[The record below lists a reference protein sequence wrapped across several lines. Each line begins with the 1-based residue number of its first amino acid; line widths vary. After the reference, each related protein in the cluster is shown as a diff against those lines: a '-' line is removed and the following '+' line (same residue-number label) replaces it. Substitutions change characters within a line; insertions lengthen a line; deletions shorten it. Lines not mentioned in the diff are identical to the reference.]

1 MIKLKQAVVVEG
13 KYDKIKLSSIID
25 APIIVTNGFSIF
37 KDKEKLDY
45 IKEVAKKRGIVIM
58 TDSDNAGFMIRNRI
72 LNAVGKDAEVINVYI
87 PDVFGKEKRK
97 KSASAEG
104 KLGVEGIDTEVLRET
119 LARFGV
125 TSIESEES
133 SDGKEITKTDLF
145 ALGLS
150 GGENSESKR
159 KTLLKRLDLPQNMTA
174 NSMLDALN
182 IFLSYSEFK
191 NICEDLFE
199 KEKSFEQ

>member
-37 KDKEKLDY
+37 KDKEKLNY

-72 LNAVGKDAEVINVYI
+72 LKAVGKENEVINVYI

-97 KSASAEG
+97 KNMSAEG
-104 KLGVEGIDTEVLRET
+104 KLGVEGIDSKVLIET
-119 LARFGV
+119 LEKFGV
-125 TSIESEES
+125 TASQSKECSKA
-133 SDGKEITKTDLF
+133 KEITKTDLF
-145 ALGLS
+145 NFGLS
-150 GGENSESKR
+150 GGENSEMKR
-159 KTLLKRLDLPQNMTA
+159 KVLLKKLNLPQNMTA
-174 NSMLDALN
+174 NSMLEALN
-182 IFLSYSEFK
+182 IFLTYNEFK
-191 NICEDLFE
+191 NICEVLFE
-199 KEKSFEQ
+199 KE

>member
-37 KDKEKLDY
+37 KDTEKLNY

-72 LNAVGKDAEVINVYI
+72 LKAVGKENEVINVYI

-97 KSASAEG
+97 KNMSAEG
-104 KLGVEGIDTEVLRET
+104 KLGVEGIDSKVLIET
-119 LARFGV
+119 LEKFGV
-125 TSIESEES
+125 TASQSKECSKA
-133 SDGKEITKTDLF
+133 KEITKTDLF
-145 ALGLS
+145 NFGLS
-150 GGENSESKR
+150 GGENSEMKR
-159 KTLLKRLDLPQNMTA
+159 KVLLKKLNLPQNMTA
-174 NSMLDALN
+174 NSMLGALN
-182 IFLSYSEFK
+182 IFLTYNEFK

-199 KEKSFEQ
+199 KE

>member
-37 KDKEKLDY
+37 KDKEKLNY

-72 LNAVGKDAEVINVYI
+72 LKAVGKENEVINVYI

-97 KSASAEG
+97 KNMSAEG

-125 TSIESEES
+125 TSNESEES

-150 GGENSESKR
+150 GGENSEMKR
-159 KTLLKRLDLPQNMTA
+159 KVLLKRLNLPQNMTA
-174 NSMLDALN
+174 NSMLGALN
-182 IFLSYSEFK
+182 IFLTYNEFK

-199 KEKSFEQ
+199 KE

>member
-37 KDKEKLDY
+37 KDKEKLNY

-72 LNAVGKDAEVINVYI
+72 LKAVGKNKEVINVYI

-97 KSASAEG
+97 KNMSAEG
-104 KLGVEGIDTEVLRET
+104 KLGVEGIDSKVLIET
-119 LARFGV
+119 LEKFGV
-125 TSIESEES
+125 TASQSKECSKA
-133 SDGKEITKTDLF
+133 KEITKTDLF
-145 ALGLS
+145 NFGLS
-150 GGENSESKR
+150 GGENSEMKR
-159 KTLLKRLDLPQNMTA
+159 KVLLKKLNLPQNMTA
-174 NSMLDALN
+174 NSMLGALN
-182 IFLSYSEFK
+182 IFLTYNEFK

-199 KEKSFEQ
+199 KE

>member
-37 KDKEKLDY
+37 KDTEKLNY

-72 LNAVGKDAEVINVYI
+72 LKAVGKEKEVINVYI

-97 KSASAEG
+97 KNMSAEG
-104 KLGVEGIDTEVLRET
+104 KLGVEGIDSKVLIET
-119 LARFGV
+119 LEKFGV
-125 TSIESEES
+125 TASQSKECSKA
-133 SDGKEITKTDLF
+133 KEITKTDLF
-145 ALGLS
+145 NFGLS
-150 GGENSESKR
+150 GGENSEMKR
-159 KTLLKRLDLPQNMTA
+159 KVLLKKLNLPQNMTA
-174 NSMLDALN
+174 NSMLGALN
-182 IFLSYSEFK
+182 IFLTYNEFK

-199 KEKSFEQ
+199 KE

>member
-37 KDKEKLDY
+37 KDKEKLNY

-72 LNAVGKDAEVINVYI
+72 LKAVGKENEVINVYI

-97 KSASAEG
+97 KNMSAEG
-104 KLGVEGIDTEVLRET
+104 KLGVEGIDSKVLIET
-119 LARFGV
+119 LEKFGV
-125 TSIESEES
+125 TASQSKECSKA
-133 SDGKEITKTDLF
+133 KEITKTDLF
-145 ALGLS
+145 NFGLS
-150 GGENSESKR
+150 GGENSEMKR
-159 KTLLKRLDLPQNMTA
+159 KVLLKKLNLPQNMTA
-174 NSMLDALN
+174 NSMLGALN
-182 IFLSYSEFK
+182 IFLTYNEFK

-199 KEKSFEQ
+199 KE

>member
-37 KDKEKLDY
+37 KDKEKLNY

-72 LNAVGKDAEVINVYI
+72 LKAVGKENEVINVYI

-97 KSASAEG
+97 KNMSAEG
-104 KLGVEGIDTEVLRET
+104 KLGVEGIDSKVLIET
-119 LARFGV
+119 LEKFGV
-125 TSIESEES
+125 TASQSKECSKA
-133 SDGKEITKTDLF
+133 KEITKTDLF
-145 ALGLS
+145 NFGLS
-150 GGENSESKR
+150 GGENSEMKR
-159 KTLLKRLDLPQNMTA
+159 KVLLKKLNLPQNMTA
-174 NSMLDALN
+174 NSMLGALN
-182 IFLSYSEFK
+182 IFLTYNEFK
-191 NICEDLFE
+191 NICEVLFE
-199 KEKSFEQ
+199 KE

>member
-13 KYDKIKLSSIID
+13 KYDKIKLSSIVD

-37 KDKEKLDY
+37 KDKEKLKY

-72 LNAVGKDAEVINVYI
+72 LQAVGKDAEVINVYI

-97 KSASAEG
+97 DKPSAEG
-104 KLGVEGIDTEVLRET
+104 KLGVEGIDADIIRKSLEKY
-119 LARFGV
+119 GV
-125 TSIESEES
+125 TCEKAEKHSR
-133 SDGKEITKTDLF
+133 EITKTDLF
-145 ALGLS
+145 TFGLS
-150 GGENSESKR
+150 GGEDSSARR
-159 KTLLKRLDLPQNMTA
+159 KVLLKKLDLPEDMTA

-182 IFLSYSEFK
+182 IFMSYNELEK
-191 NICEDLFE
+191 LAEKLFD
-199 KEKSFEQ
+199 KE

>member
-37 KDKEKLDY
+37 KDKEKLNY

-72 LNAVGKDAEVINVYI
+72 LKAVGKENEVINVYI

-97 KSASAEG
+97 KNMSAEG
-104 KLGVEGIDTEVLRET
+104 KLGVEGIDSKVLIET
-119 LARFGV
+119 LEKFGV
-125 TSIESEES
+125 TASQSKECSKA
-133 SDGKEITKTDLF
+133 KEITKTDLF
-145 ALGLS
+145 NFGLS
-150 GGENSESKR
+150 GGENSEMKR
-159 KTLLKRLDLPQNMTA
+159 KVLLKKLNLPQNMTA
-174 NSMLDALN
+174 NSMLGTLN
-182 IFLSYSEFK
+182 IFLTYNEFK

-199 KEKSFEQ
+199 KE

>member
-1 MIKLKQAVVVEG
+1 MQ
-13 KYDKIKLSSIID
+13 
-25 APIIVTNGFSIF
+25 
-37 KDKEKLDY
+37 
-45 IKEVAKKRGIVIM
+45 KKRGIVIM

-125 TSIESEES
+125 TSNESEES

>member
-37 KDKEKLDY
+37 KYKEKLNY

-104 KLGVEGIDTEVLRET
+104 KLGVEGIDAEVLRET

-125 TSIESEES
+125 TSNESEES
-133 SDGKEITKTDLF
+133 SCGKEITKTDLF

-182 IFLSYSEFK
+182 IFLSYSEFE
-191 NICEDLFE
+191 NICKDLFE
-199 KEKSFEQ
+199 KE

>member
-37 KDKEKLDY
+37 KDKEKLNY

-72 LNAVGKDAEVINVYI
+72 LKAVGKENEVINVYI

-97 KSASAEG
+97 KNMSAEG

-125 TSIESEES
+125 TSNESEES

-145 ALGLS
+145 AFGLS
-150 GGENSESKR
+150 GGENSEMKR
-159 KTLLKRLDLPQNMTA
+159 KVLLKKLNLPQNMTA
-174 NSMLDALN
+174 NSMLGALN
-182 IFLSYSEFK
+182 IFLTYNEFK

-199 KEKSFEQ
+199 KE

>member
-1 MIKLKQAVVVEG
+1 MIKLKQVVVVEG

-37 KDKEKLDY
+37 KDKEKLNY

-72 LNAVGKDAEVINVYI
+72 LKAVGKENEVINVYI

-97 KSASAEG
+97 KNMSAEG
-104 KLGVEGIDTEVLRET
+104 KLGVEGIDSKVLIET
-119 LARFGV
+119 LEKFGV
-125 TSIESEES
+125 TASQSKECSKA
-133 SDGKEITKTDLF
+133 KEITKTDLF
-145 ALGLS
+145 NFGLS
-150 GGENSESKR
+150 GGENSEMKR
-159 KTLLKRLDLPQNMTA
+159 KVLLKKLNLPQNMTA
-174 NSMLDALN
+174 NSMLGALN
-182 IFLSYSEFK
+182 IFLTYNEFK

-199 KEKSFEQ
+199 KE

>member
-37 KDKEKLDY
+37 KDKEKLNY
-45 IKEVAKKRGIVIM
+45 IKEVAKKRGILIM

-72 LNAVGKDAEVINVYI
+72 LKAVGKENEVINVYI

-97 KSASAEG
+97 KNMSAEG
-104 KLGVEGIDTEVLRET
+104 KLGVEGIDSKVLIET
-119 LARFGV
+119 LEKFGV
-125 TSIESEES
+125 TASQSKECSKA
-133 SDGKEITKTDLF
+133 KEITKTDLF
-145 ALGLS
+145 NFGLS
-150 GGENSESKR
+150 GGENSEMKR
-159 KTLLKRLDLPQNMTA
+159 KVLLKKLNLPQNMTA
-174 NSMLDALN
+174 NSMLGALN
-182 IFLSYSEFK
+182 IFLTYNEFK

-199 KEKSFEQ
+199 KE

>member
-37 KDKEKLDY
+37 KDKEKLNY

-58 TDSDNAGFMIRNRI
+58 TDSDKAGFMIRNRI
-72 LNAVGKDAEVINVYI
+72 LKAVGKENEVINVYI

-97 KSASAEG
+97 KNMSAEG
-104 KLGVEGIDTEVLRET
+104 KLGVEGIDSKVLIET
-119 LARFGV
+119 LEKFGV
-125 TSIESEES
+125 TASQSKECSKA
-133 SDGKEITKTDLF
+133 KEITKTDLF
-145 ALGLS
+145 NFGLS
-150 GGENSESKR
+150 GGENSEMKR
-159 KTLLKRLDLPQNMTA
+159 KVLLKKLNLPQNMTA
-174 NSMLDALN
+174 NSMLGALN
-182 IFLSYSEFK
+182 IFLTYNEFK

-199 KEKSFEQ
+199 KE